1 MAHFGSQMRP
11 FAGSGEG
18 TPQRSQSQPQ
28 HGNGAVKPAIALP
41 PKAPHNGVAD
51 VKPRLTKEQHDIL
64 EAHFSSQHKPS
75 TSTKKGFAETLGVP
89 VDKINNWFQNR
100 RAKVKQDMK
109 KQMNQ
114 LHMGMG
120 MYGAPA
126 PQMPAVT
133 SQFIPHGV
141 APQSQ
146 PLMHSD
152 FYAPNADISP
162 TSLPVQSIEG
172 PSVLDLGS
180 QMPLQPY
187 DLHSLRSIP
196 EGDRSASY
204 HPNAIYHSF
213 MAATEGA
220 SSYMHSQAASLPPQI
235 PNFTY
240 DVSTMS
246 NNYPSELAFSVPN
259 GLPSESAPINEPFSN
274 FPDFATIDFPNLT
287 SANTSSSAEAQN
299 SHGSISSEP
308 SPFSGTQSTAT
319 TQSSTGANTSS
330 VTSIASVYSGW
341 TEEQKPIPDLQASHE
356 TEDQFSY
363 NMPHAAASDQA
374 FMSWPTSSLY
384 QHPNASAQA
393 ILSSPVQ
400 SEDQKLDA
408 PPAFTDDIYSRR
420 NSSTTNLANNIEA
433 IHIQGG
439 HTPDGFK
446 QPDQPSSIAARRQ
459 KRPTALNPSTLRSSS
474 YSSGIPSPVGNN
486 DHTLRR
492 IRSSGIPNAAGRI
505 QKPSSGS
512 AQRSPM
518 CVTFT
523 EAASSPKFARTFSE
537 SSTATAGQ
545 FAPPTPLTPNE
556 MGRFPYWQG
565 NTSIKPE
572 HSSPESLNVNWS
584 VEPQSAGIYS
594 SGNSPPSTPLD
605 LSQLNQARL
614 ANDNIYRDTP
624 PQSAPATQ
632 QGFPNTTF
640 MQPPQMRAGYHSTTD
655 LTIAQPK
662 PSHFRRPSLPD
673 AGLGPH
679 GETVQYPGNFSS
691 TPFDERYGDL
701 SLQGISHNVPFAPP
715 VNYMPELM
723 FQQYAPPQGADAPPF
738 IRRSTEPQQKS
749 YIFANQG
756 PGDFRSN

>member
-1 MAHFGSQMRP
+1 MAQFGTQMRS
-11 FAGSGEG
+11 FAGTKSV
-18 TPQRSQSQPQ
+18 T
-28 HGNGAVKPAIALP
+28 ALP
-41 PKAPHNGVAD
+41 PPKVPHNGVAD

-64 EAHFSSQHKPS
+64 EAHFIAQHKPS

-109 KQMNQ
+109 KQLNQ

-120 MYGAPA
+120 MGVGLYGP
-126 PQMPAVT
+126 PQMPSVT
-133 SQFIPHGV
+133 SQFAPHGS
-141 APQSQ
+141 APQPS
-146 PLMHSD
+146 MHSD
-152 FYAPNADISP
+152 FYTPSADISP
-162 TSLPVQSIEG
+162 TALPVQSIEG

-187 DLHSLRSIP
+187 DIHSLRSIP
-196 EGDRSASY
+196 EADRATPY
-204 HPNAIYHSF
+204 NPNAVYHSF

-220 SSYMHSQAASLPPQI
+220 SSYMQGHAASLPPQI

-240 DVSTMS
+240 DVSSLS
-246 NNYPSELAFSVPN
+246 NNYPGELAFSVSN
-259 GLPSESAPINEPFSN
+259 GLPNESAPSNEPFTG
-274 FPDFATIDFPNLT
+274 FPDFATIDFPSLA
-287 SANTSSSAEAQN
+287 SANTSSSAEGQN
-299 SHGSISSEP
+299 SLGSLSSEP

-319 TQSSTGANTSS
+319 TQSSAGVNTSS
-330 VTSIASVYSGW
+330 VTSIASMYSGW
-341 TEEQKPIPDLQASHE
+341 TEEQKPIPDMHAPHE
-356 TEDQFSY
+356 TEDQFPY
-363 NMPHAAASDQA
+363 NMPQAAASDQA
-374 FMSWPTSSLY
+374 FMPWPTNSLY
-384 QHPNASAQA
+384 QHSNASAHA
-393 ILSSPVQ
+393 ILSSPAQ
-400 SEDQKLDA
+400 SEDQKLEP

-420 NSSTTNLANNIEA
+420 NSSTTNLASNIEA

-459 KRPTALNPSTLRSSS
+459 KRPTALNPSTLRSAS
-474 YSSGIPSPVGNN
+474 YSSSIPSPSGNN

-492 IRSSGIPNAAGRI
+492 IRSSGIPNAAGRV

-545 FAPPTPLTPNE
+545 GGSLAPPTPLTPNE

-565 NTSIKPE
+565 NTVIKNE

-584 VEPQSAGIYS
+584 VEPQSAGLYS

-614 ANDNIYRDTP
+614 ANENIYRDTP

-640 MQPPQMRAGYHSTTD
+640 MQPPQMRAGFHSTTD
-655 LTIAQPK
+655 LTISEPK
-662 PSHFRRPSLPD
+662 PSHYRRPSLPD
-673 AGLGPH
+673 AGH
-679 GETVQYPGNFSS
+679 GSQGEFVRFPGNLSG

-701 SLQGISHNVPFAPP
+701 SLQGITHNVPFAPP
-715 VNYMPELM
+715 VSYMPELM

-738 IRRSTEPQQKS
+738 HRRSTEPQQKS